1 MLAGGFGM
9 AYLPGR
15 LPKQGAP
22 SSPSSSTVS
31 GRSISTVP
39 ESDLGFKDSV
49 SYPSPAP
56 HPTPTPTHPHTSP
69 CFPVPHQGA
78 RSPGACR
85 KPKTLKEAMVM
96 FLATRRMGPRYT
108 GRATMDSLVYGPKL
122 QVRKEVGKEKLAFPP
137 PRPALGCL

>member
-39 ESDLGFKDSV
+39 ESDLGFKDSG
-49 SYPSPAP
+49 SCPSP
-56 HPTPTPTHPHTSP
+56 TPRTTPTHTHTSP

-78 RSPGACR
+78 RSPGACH

-96 FLATRRMGPRYT
+96 FLATGRMGPRYT
-108 GRATMDSLVYGPKL
+108 GRAAMDSLVYGPKL

-137 PRPALGCL
+137 PKPALGCL